1 MTESPCRRA
10 GWGHP
15 TSAGI
20 FSFVSGP
27 LLLLTNHILIK
38 DYLGRLW
45 GHGRNHGDTALKT
58 HGLCG
63 PVVTHKYSQTMTG
76 ECPMSRGDG
85 CRLGEDPGEAGRE

>member
-1 MTESPCRRA
+1 MTESPCSRA

-38 DYLGRLW
+38 HYLGRLW
-45 GHGRNHGDTALKT
+45 GHSGNHGDTTLKT

-63 PVVTHKYSQTMTG
+63 PA
-76 ECPMSRGDG
+76 GDTQVQSDND
-85 CRLGEDPGEAGRE
+85 RRVSSAAGGLL